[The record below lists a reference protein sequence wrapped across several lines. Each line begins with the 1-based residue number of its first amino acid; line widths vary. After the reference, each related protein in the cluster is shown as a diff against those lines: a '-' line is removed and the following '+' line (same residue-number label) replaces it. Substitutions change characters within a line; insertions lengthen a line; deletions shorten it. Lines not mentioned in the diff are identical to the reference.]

1 MVLRSFSQLIFD
13 AKKLVVFRNTVRK
26 AHHRR
31 NRSWPRNDRNAERR
45 HRYILLLLAL
55 AMLSMMKRLNMGLL
69 CIQQVVGNSEYKYAA
84 GNSQRMD
91 VDVKKPE
98 DKLSEYEKRDQDQK
112 R

>member
-1 MVLRSFSQLIFD
+1 
-13 AKKLVVFRNTVRK
+13 
-26 AHHRR
+26 
-31 NRSWPRNDRNAERR
+31 
-45 HRYILLLLAL
+45 
-55 AMLSMMKRLNMGLL
+55 MGLL